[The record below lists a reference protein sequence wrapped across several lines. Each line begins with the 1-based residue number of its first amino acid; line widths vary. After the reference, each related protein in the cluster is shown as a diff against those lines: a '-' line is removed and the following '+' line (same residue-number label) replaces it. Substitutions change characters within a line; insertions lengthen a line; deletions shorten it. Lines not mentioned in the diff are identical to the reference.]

1 MRNELVSH
9 VALRNL
15 DMGSSVRIYD
25 FERQKPPPKAT
36 QPSTSQGMN
45 VLRPFQNT
53 IERIPQ
59 HLVSPQSARERY
71 DHSPFF
77 ELNWSRRR
85 VLRRDEKA
93 HCMQITR
100 A

>member
-15 DMGSSVRIYD
+15 DRGSSVRLYD
-25 FERQKPPPKAT
+25 FERQETPPKAT

-45 VLRPFQNT
+45 VLRPFQDT

-59 HLVSPQSARERY
+59 HLVSIQAARERY
-71 DHSPFF
+71 DHSPFS
-77 ELNWSRRR
+77 ELNRSRRR
-85 VLRRDEKA
+85 ILRRDEKA
-93 HCMQITR
+93 HSMQTTR